1 MEPTEHTPDPERLG
15 ALARAHY
22 RAARWDD
29 ALAAVVQLQALG
41 HSSSEL
47 DDLANDIRLKQRL
60 ETVQVPD
67 FGRPRRGRGPL
78 LAVLGAAGGLALLAA
93 LALAVAPLLGGP
105 ADRPEAV
112 ALSRNIAAVLP
123 TAAPE
128 PAAPAAA
135 PAPAAEAS
143 GSLAV
148 AAAPGAALEPGVRNV
163 YIILDASGS
172 MLARSGGSRK
182 IDLAQEALGGLV
194 RALPDDAGV
203 ALRTYGRRRADDCG
217 DVELLAEPGPLYREG
232 LIAQIEAI
240 EPVNLSRT
248 PIAASLEAAAADL
261 EAARGETVVLLVSDG
276 EESCDGD
283 PVAAAAALHAARP
296 DVRVSVVGFDIA
308 PELRERLA
316 QIAVAGG
323 GSYADA
329 GDLGELE
336 AALNRAAAPGFRVI
350 DAGGAEV
357 GAGSLGAALE
367 LPAGAYTLVVGAE
380 PAPLE
385 QPVEVRGG
393 MATVVTIGAE
403 GGRLQ
408 ADVRRDWAP

>member
-1 MEPTEHTPDPERLG
+1 MEPTENTLDPERLG
-15 ALARAHY
+15 AMARAHY

-29 ALAAVVQLQALG
+29 ALATVVQLQALG
-41 HSSSEL
+41 HSSPEL

-67 FGRPRRGRGPL
+67 FVQPRRGRGPL
-78 LAVLGAAGGLALLAA
+78 LAVLGAAGGLALLAT
-93 LALAVAPLLGGP
+93 LALAVAPMLGGP

-128 PAAPAAA
+128 PAAPAA
-135 PAPAAEAS
+135 PAAAAAPS

-148 AAAPGAALEPGVRNV
+148 AAAPGDALGPAVRNV

-172 MLARSGGSRK
+172 MLARSGDSRK
-182 IDLAQEALGGLV
+182 IDLAQEALSGLV

-203 ALRTYGRRRADDCG
+203 ALRTYGRRRPDDCG
-217 DVELLAEPGPLYREG
+217 DVELLAEPGPLYRDG

-261 EAARGETVVLLVSDG
+261 EAASGETLVLLVSDG
-276 EESCDGD
+276 EESCGGD

-336 AALNRAAAPGFRVI
+336 AALARAAAPGFRVL
-350 DAGGAEV
+350 DPAGAEV
-357 GAGSLGAALE
+357 GAASLGATLE
-367 LPAGAYTLVVGAE
+367 LPAGAYTLVVGAG